1 MNAGITALIISI
13 VGVVG
18 TLLASIV
25 TQRLSAVARREE
37 LKQQRLLR
45 QDEYEREQREKV
57 LANKRICYVAMI
69 STTRRYRLELMSYL
83 YAVKQGAV
91 NDEAG
96 TRLQDARL
104 AFAMSLA
111 ETQLTGTIPVLEAL
125 EPIRKGM
132 AQGYAETRELEQRS
146 LPESASS
153 FEEIRTFLLKLWD
166 EWPTAYAAMR
176 SDLRVED

>member
-1 MNAGITALIISI
+1 MNAGTTALIISI
-13 VGVVG
+13 VGVIG

-37 LKQQRLLR
+37 LKQQRLLG
-45 QDEYEREQREKV
+45 QDEYEREQRDKV
-57 LANKRICYVAMI
+57 LANKRTCYVAMI

-83 YAVKQGAV
+83 YGIKQGAV
-91 NDEAG
+91 DNEAE

-132 AQGYAETRELEQRS
+132 AHGYAETKELEQGPS
-146 LPESASS
+146 PESNSS

-176 SDLRVED
+176 SDLGVED